1 MGSFKVNF
9 ITLSGTNSNYLLS
22 VRQHLS
28 TRSCSRQKSNR
39 SSHRPEKKI
48 NQLNSVLGQSGR
60 SVGVESRR
68 SARMNVGRNLKNWT
82 CQKTKN
88 GRSAKLSDS
97 KGDYWTV
104 ERSETGRSKW
114 SRLPNYNFNF
124 FRDWVRMLL
133 TSGLYCKQNPWI
145 FSLMT
150 SKFHFNSTLK

>member
-39 SSHRPEKKI
+39 SSHHPEKINKKI
-48 NQLNSVLGQSGR
+48 WGRNIFFLNRYYQFNYFLGQSGR
-60 SVGVESRR
+60 SESGLKMD
-68 SARMNVGRNLKNWT
+68 SLRNW
-82 CQKTKN
+82 
-88 GRSAKLSDS
+88 GDS